1 MKVGVNSRLVR
12 EISGGPLSLSY
23 LDVELVELG
32 FDDVPLLDRSLEIN
46 HGVLWELDSFDIAF
60 SLHAPTSSAN
70 EPNLR
75 VDLGRMLRNNFKVMK
90 RVFEIAS
97 LMDISHV
104 VIHGGDIVRE
114 NRAKFAGVSYRKAFV
129 NTVRNLKM
137 LGALARDY
145 SVMLCLEN
153 LDDNRVGSLPVELL
167 ALVHAA
173 DADIYATFD
182 TGHASIIAKRYG
194 IPLSDF
200 FDALH
205 PFIKHVHLHLPPGEG
220 KIDDGSVLRD
230 IRDIQ
235 PENVILEIRRFA
247 DPENVKESIRAVRED
262 PSSLGVFYAYGQE
275 CKIVGLGQQY
285 GSKSSRQ
292 GICEAWV

>member
-23 LDVELVELG
+23 LDVELVELD
-32 FDDVPLLDRSLEIN
+32 FDDVALLDRSLEIN
-46 HGVLWELDSFDIAF
+46 HATLLGLDSFDIAF
-60 SLHAPTSSAN
+60 SLHAPTSDAK

-75 VDLGRMLRNNFKVMK
+75 VDLGRMLRHNFRVME

-97 LMDISHV
+97 LLDVRHV

-114 NRAKFAGVSYRKAFV
+114 NRAKFAGVSYHKAFV
-129 NTVRNLKM
+129 NTVRNLKV
-137 LGALARDY
+137 LGALAREY

-153 LDDNRVGSLPVELL
+153 LGDNRVGSLPVELL
-167 ALVHAA
+167 ALLHAA
-173 DADIYATFD
+173 DADIYAMFD

-200 FDALH
+200 FDMLH
-205 PFIKHVHLHLPPGEG
+205 PLIKHVHLHLPPGDG
-220 KIDDGSVLRD
+220 KIDEGSVLRD

-262 PSSLGVFYAYGQE
+262 PSFWGVFYEYGQE
-275 CKIVGLGQQY
+275 CKIVDPGQRY
-285 GSKSSRQ
+285 GRESSRK